1 MRGVS
6 EIRTWLTLTLLV
18 CALPAWPAAGAT
30 DAAAPAF
37 FTPVAQSALVTLE
50 AARTPLDLRLRVRPE
65 HSEAPLAVTELTVS
79 VGARKTAATLQADG
93 TWSVPWSAVGGN
105 ADSDLEVV
113 IAHDGIREVLGGK
126 IPPPITGAARSGNA
140 PGVGNAPGMG
150 NASGVGNAPGVGN
163 ASGAGNAPGAGSAP
177 GSGGLLRGHKQMA
190 WWILNIGI
198 VLIAAIAISR
208 RMS

>member
-6 EIRTWLTLTLLV
+6 EIRTWLTLGLLV
-18 CALPAWPAAGAT
+18 CALPVCPAAGAT
-30 DAAAPAF
+30 GAGGPF

-50 AARTPLDLRLRVRPE
+50 AARTPLDLRLRVGRV
-65 HSEAPLAVTELTVS
+65 HGEAPLAVTELTVS
-79 VGARKTAATLQADG
+79 VGARKSAATLQADG
-93 TWSVPWSAVGGN
+93 TWSVPWSSVGGN
-105 ADSDLEVV
+105 ADGDLEVV

-126 IPPPITGAARSGNA
+126 IPPPITGAAGSG
-140 PGVGNAPGMG
+140 
-150 NASGVGNAPGVGN
+150 S

-177 GSGGLLRGHKQMA
+177 AAGNAQGAGSAPAAGNAPGVGGVLRNHKQMA
-190 WWILNIGI
+190 WWILNIGV